1 LLEIFKIFYDD
12 NTLPGAKIQG
22 YLKKIGENELSSFRS
37 SLACDRWGR
46 ILE

>member
-37 SLACDRWGR
+37 SPACDRWGR